1 MEIENTKSVVKENGD
16 TKVYQPSPFWKELAA
31 KGSHQLKQYGFKN
44 FKRTV
49 NMKYFNWNIL
59 GIVRHQLLPVFANW
73 LAQPDR
79 SVFSAKFN
87 NYKDSVYPD
96 IKSFNVVSAI
106 VYKLYVAML
115 FNYVAKLDA
124 LGLLSRLNEPL
135 VGNPFVISFK
145 GVATSQDICNSV
157 HELYQSGGM
166 VAADGRAWNV
176 LEIGAGY
183 GRVGDVF
190 LRALPNAT
198 YCIVDIQPALSLSQ
212 EYLSVLFPK
221 EQIFHYRDFNCYEDI
236 RVEFEACRI
245 RFLSASQIALLPPK
259 HFDQIINISSLHEM
273 TFEQIDNYFKEID
286 RICRGTFYTKQ
297 WRVSRAQ
304 TNGFTIKE
312 GEYPIPSN
320 WRCRYHN
327 RHPIQQMFFEAL
339 YELPPR

>member
-1 MEIENTKSVVKENGD
+1 MKIENIKSAATENSD
-16 TKVYQPSPFWKELAA
+16 LTVYQPSPFWEELAA

-59 GIVRHQLLPVFANW
+59 GIVRHQLLPVLANW
-73 LAQPDR
+73 LVQPDR
-79 SVFSAKFN
+79 SVFSTKFN
-87 NYKDSVYPD
+87 NYKDALYPD
-96 IKSFNVVSAI
+96 IKSFNVISAI

-115 FNYVAKLDA
+115 FNYVAKLDT
-124 LGLLSRLNEPL
+124 LKLLDRLNEPL

-145 GVATSQDICNSV
+145 GVETSQDICNSV
-157 HELYQSGGM
+157 HEFYQSGGLEA
-166 VAADGRAWNV
+166 VGGDTWNV

-190 LRALPNAT
+190 LRALPNTT
-198 YCIVDIQPALSLSQ
+198 YTVVDIQPALSLSE
-212 EYLSVLFPK
+212 EYLSTLFPREK
-221 EQIFHYRDFNCYEDI
+221 IFHYREFTCYEDI
-236 RVEFEACRI
+236 RDEFEMSRI
-245 RFLSASQIALLPPK
+245 RFLSASQISLLPSK
-259 HFDQIINISSLHEM
+259 TFNQVINISSLHEM
-273 TFEQIDNYFKEID
+273 TFEQISNYLKEIG

-304 TNGFTIKE
+304 TNGFTIRE
-312 GEYPIPSN
+312 DQYPVPPE

-339 YELPPR
+339 YEIPVR